1 MIMQCVGCMRRAQ
14 RTSFGFS
21 RKHATTVL
29 LTAAAMDALSLLELA
44 MLQRVS
50 SVHAL
55 DHTAAG
61 VGGSLG
67 GAIVVVPLALVCR
80 VGGAVTV
87 VIKTTRSHQAA
98 RTHSDGAKS
107 VTSCKV
113 TALRISVVKV
123 NRSRLAVESGS
134 HWAREGN
141 GNEVK
146 RETTRDTNVGS
157 WNLEIKKKSLIRIRI
172 FVDPQM
178 KKNKIHKR
186 GLSSAPSLGG
196 AGGGGVGLLTGAG
209 QGSTRSCSSTH

>member
-1 MIMQCVGCMRRAQ
+1 MIVHAECGLHETSAKK
-14 RTSFGFS
+14 SFGFS

-29 LTAAAMDALSLLELA
+29 LTAATMDALSLLELA

-61 VGGSLG
+61 VGSSLG
-67 GAIVVVPLALVCR
+67 GAIVVVPLALVCWR
-80 VGGAVTV
+80 CGHCGDQNHPLSPGSTDP
-87 VIKTTRSHQAA
+87 A

-123 NRSRLAVESGS
+123 NHSRQAVESGS

-146 RETTRDTNVGS
+146 RDLTRDTNVGS
-157 WNLEIKKKSLIRIRI
+157 WNLEIQTFFPPLY
-172 FVDPQM
+172 
-178 KKNKIHKR
+178 
-186 GLSSAPSLGG
+186 
-196 AGGGGVGLLTGAG
+196 
-209 QGSTRSCSSTH
+209 